1 MMADV
6 EDNIQQVS
14 LKPGAVWVENVTRLY
29 QKAVNQLPELLS
41 QLILNTKQ
49 PFIQAVLDCEVPH
62 MAFGRVCLL
71 GDAAAA
77 GTAKAAEDGE
87 QLSRARRREAGYQ
100 LQLGLWPIGVPLPFG
115 CISSA
120 IV

>member
-71 GDAAAA
+71 GDAAA
-77 GTAKAAEDGE
+77 GTAKAAEVGGN
-87 QLSRARRREAGYQ
+87 SAVPSAGRPVINCNMVFGP
-100 LQLGLWPIGVPLPFG
+100 LGCRCPLA
-115 CISSA
+115 CIRSA